1 MGFMKNYL
9 TCSLVFFCTLL
20 TTNANAAR
28 FVFNNGGLGCGT
40 IVSMRE
46 TTQESL
52 PSELRSEY
60 GGARTSGGQVGQ
72 IISNVPGI
80 GILGAVA
87 GEVIGSVMISS
98 VSTAMNEAD
107 RKKQIE
113 TATFKNVQAIE
124 FLFDDGEII
133 NIPVYVVSGM
143 RYKVGTRLN
152 AMISP
157 GYGNIAL
164 GANALFAA
172 MPEKGDSDYDKKC
185 RVDDESLRH
194 VTFNSLRD
202 LIDESRI
209 VNVNER
215 RLNASPATPVV
226 VDAVQK

>member
-1 MGFMKNYL
+1 MKNYL
-9 TCSLVFFCTLL
+9 TCSLCFIATVFTPY
-20 TTNANAAR
+20 ANAAK
-28 FVFNNGGLGCGT
+28 FIFNDGGLGCGE

-72 IISNVPGI
+72 ILSNVPGV
-80 GILGAVA
+80 GLLGAVV
-87 GEVIGSVMISS
+87 GEVVGSAMISS
-98 VSTAMNEAD
+98 VSKAINDSDRAD
-107 RKKQIE
+107 QVQKM
-113 TATFKNVQAIE
+113 AFKNVMAIE
-124 FLFDDGEII
+124 FRFDDGEVI

-172 MPEKGDSDYDKKC
+172 MPDVGDSDYAKKC
-185 RVDDESLRH
+185 RIDDVSIRNATFESLK
-194 VTFNSLRD
+194 N

-209 VNVNER
+209 VNPTER
-215 RLNASPATPVV
+215 RLNASVV
-226 VDAVQK
+226 PK